1 MAMLAEC
8 TPGRR
13 VRVKTKGWF
22 GRKTDYPYSGMTG
35 TVKFTGPVNFV
46 CGMIKVEFDNGQEEL
61 VGFDTLDL
69 I

>member
-1 MAMLAEC
+1 MALLIEC

-13 VRVKTKGWF
+13 VRVKTKSWF
-22 GRKTDYPYSGMTG
+22 RTVYYPFSGQSG
-35 TVKFTGPVNFV
+35 TVKFTNPKDCLFGQ
-46 CGMIKVEFDNGQEEL
+46 IKVEFDNGQTEL

>member
-1 MAMLAEC
+1 MALLVEC

-13 VRVKTKGWF
+13 VRVKTKSWL
-22 GRKTDYPYSGMTG
+22 GRQVFYPYGGQSG
-35 TVKFTGPVNFV
+35 TVRFTNPKDYVFGQ
-46 CGMIKVEFDNGQEEL
+46 IKVEFDNGQTDL

>member
-1 MAMLAEC
+1 MALLIEC

-13 VRVKTKGWF
+13 VRVKTKSWF
-22 GRKTDYPYSGMTG
+22 RTVYYPFGGQSG
-35 TVKFTGPVNFV
+35 TVRFTNPKDFFLGQ
-46 CGMIKVEFDNGQEEL
+46 IRVEFDSGQTEL

>member
-1 MAMLAEC
+1 MALLVEC

-22 GRKTDYPYSGMTG
+22 NRQVFYPYGGQSG
-35 TVKFTGPVNFV
+35 TVKITNPIDFV
-46 CGMIKVEFDNGQEEL
+46 RGQIRVEFDNGQTEL

>member
-1 MAMLAEC
+1 MALLVEC

-22 GRKTDYPYSGMTG
+22 GRQVFYPYSGQSG
-35 TVKFTGPVNFV
+35 TVKFTNPKDYVFGQ
-46 CGMIKVEFDNGQEEL
+46 IRVEFDNGQTEL

>member
-1 MAMLAEC
+1 MALLFEC

-13 VRVKTKGWF
+13 VRVKTKSWL
-22 GRKTDYPYSGMTG
+22 GRQVYYPYGGQSG
-35 TVKFTGPVNFV
+35 TVRFTNPKYSVFGQ
-46 CGMIKVEFDNGQEEL
+46 IKVEFDNGQTDL

>member
-1 MAMLAEC
+1 MAMLVEC

-13 VRVKTKGWF
+13 VRVKTKSWF
-22 GRKTDYPYSGMTG
+22 RKVDYPYCGMSG
-35 TVKFTGPVNFV
+35 TVKFTNPKDFLFGQ
-46 CGMIKVEFDNGQEEL
+46 IKVEFDNGQEDL